1 VKTRPADAA
10 KADTETA
17 AKTDAS
23 STKNQPE
30 TTNPAS
36 ASNASSGDQSFKT
49 LVSPKRKKEPAPP
62 KAAVPNPLENIHLV
76 IELKDGSKIEKR
88 MTEVVRFTVDRGILT
103 VIMKDGSISRFNIL
117 DVSKTTIQ

>member
-1 VKTRPADAA
+1 
-10 KADTETA
+10 
-17 AKTDAS
+17 
-23 STKNQPE
+23 
-30 TTNPAS
+30 
-36 ASNASSGDQSFKT
+36 
-49 LVSPKRKKEPAPP
+49 VSPKRKKEPAPP